1 MQACSE
7 CPNIPPDAQGRPRRE
22 ATQGHAAAGRR
33 PHADAARQC
42 MGRPCHG
49 RHTPFLRVLYG
60 ISFQK
65 KKVLYWKK
73 WHDKKKLLLCL
84 AISFSVPVE
93 PLYFLKKIQSSP
105 NFVGMIHHDLA
116 MVLRVGPRS
125 KKRTSSSKTCL
136 RNTHRPARSLTGKL
150 CAPCTWATSRTR
162 KACCWSH

>member
-1 MQACSE
+1 MHRA
-7 CPNIPPDAQGRPRRE
+7 D
-22 ATQGHAAAGRR
+22 HAEK
-33 PHADAARQC
+33 Q
-42 MGRPCHG
+42 
-49 RHTPFLRVLYG
+49 LRVMQQLDEDHTLTQLANAWVDLVMVG
-60 ISFQK
+60 ARLSCEFPIGRNGMI
-65 KKVLYWKK
+65 
-73 WHDKKKLLLCL
+73 KKLLLCL